1 MKSIQ
6 LKDVMASLRIAA
18 IKDGY
23 EVHNAAGSA
32 KYDVWGYRR
41 EVNGIPEYFPDRLSV
56 EGGSISIGNGV
67 VRAKDSNGQTRCEI
81 GPINTEPKLETTDTR
96 KMLDKLQKRIEGNK
110 AFQALTGECFI
121 NEAFI
126 GSDDMFNGIK
136 KDVEAIIS
144 NALATQAE
152 AESELERIK
161 EALARSARQ
170 AVNDA
175 VKAVQKDFETRGP
188 LRRTLG
194 I

>member
-1 MKSIQ
+1 MKNIQ

-56 EGGSISIGNGV
+56 EGGSISVGNCEIRV
-67 VRAKDSNGQTRCEI
+67 KDSSGETRCVMAPIKVEI
-81 GPINTEPKLETTDTR
+81 KIDATDTQK
-96 KMLDKLQKRIEGNK
+96 KMDELQNAIEGSK
-110 AFQALTGECFI
+110 EFAAGMITGI
-121 NEAFI
+121 NNNF
-126 GSDDMFNGIK
+126 D
-136 KDVEAIIS
+136 AIIS
-144 NALATQAE
+144 NAMATQAE
-152 AESELERIK
+152 CERIK
-161 EALARSARQ
+161 VEVKDSARQ
-170 AVNDA
+170 AVIDA
-175 VKAVQKDFETRGP
+175 VEAIHKDFETRGP

>member
-1 MKSIQ
+1 MKSVQ

-23 EVHNAAGSA
+23 EAHNAAGSA

-67 VRAKDSNGQTRCEI
+67 IRAKDSNGQTRCVI
-81 GPINTEPKLETTDTR
+81 GPINIEPKLETTDTQ
-96 KMLDKLQKRIEGNK
+96 KKLDELQKRIEGNK
-110 AFQALTGECFI
+110 AFQVLTGECFI
-121 NEAFI
+121 NV
-126 GSDDMFNGIK
+126 NNH
-136 KDVEAIIS
+136 VEAIIS

-152 AESELERIK
+152 AKAEIEQIK
-161 EALARSARQ
+161 KALADSARQ

-188 LRRTLG
+188 LRRQLR